1 MCRIIF
7 ILLIS
12 EKKYFPKFKKYLQ
25 LQNRKFCEIIVFNFT
40 LKIYLNHH
48 FFHQNL
54 NIFISLCKMKQI
66 LFLLEE
72 LPQLR
77 IIEVESS
84 DCPHSPEV
92 RLRS

>member
-12 EKKYFPKFKKYLQ
+12 EKNTFPNSKNTYNFKK
-25 LQNRKFCEIIVFNFT
+25 RKFCEIIVFNFT

-48 FFHQNL
+48 FFYQNL

>member
-1 MCRIIF
+1 MCRITF

-12 EKKYFPKFKKYLQ
+12 EKVLSQIQKNTYNFKKG
-25 LQNRKFCEIIVFNFT
+25 KFCEIIVFNFT

-48 FFHQNL
+48 FLRQNL

-72 LPQLR
+72 WPQLR

>member
-12 EKKYFPKFKKYLQ
+12 EKNTFPNSKNTYNFKKG
-25 LQNRKFCEIIVFNFT
+25 KFCEIIVFNFT
-40 LKIYLNHH
+40 QYLLKSS
-48 FFHQNL
+48 FFRQNL

-72 LPQLR
+72 WPQLR